1 DRADVLELC
10 EGEALRRRLAHVE
23 ECVRRPLTIPRQLRA
38 QPVVEH
44 RPVEADLHFGCAFR
58 PEVRVAQ
65 VRGRVR
71 RLTAVPYGV
80 PRADGVEGA
89 RCTPRLTP
97 RRTQLEHA
105 ERRAPERLVRD
116 DVRAGDLRVR
126 LQTEVLAERG
136 VAVDA
141 H

>member
-1 DRADVLELC
+1 CTEVEDLGFVRVQVRVQVEPPVLPVEDGRMEVQLPPRVLDRADVLELC

-97 RRTQLEHA
+97 RRTQLE
-105 ERRAPERLVRD
+105 
-116 DVRAGDLRVR
+116 
-126 LQTEVLAERG
+126 
-136 VAVDA
+136 
-141 H
+141 